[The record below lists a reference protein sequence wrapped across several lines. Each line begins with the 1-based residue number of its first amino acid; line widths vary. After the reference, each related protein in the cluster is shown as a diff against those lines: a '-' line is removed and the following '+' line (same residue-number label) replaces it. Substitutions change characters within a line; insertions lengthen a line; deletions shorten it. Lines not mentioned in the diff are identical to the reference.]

1 MMQSF
6 LQNIAD
12 ALMKFSP
19 YELEKTIVLFPNR
32 RAIQFLKSRLIDS
45 AHSRP
50 FILPKMQAIDDFIA
64 SLAPFAIADA
74 VSMNATLFTIF
85 KRLGIQHESYDLF
98 YSWGEMLV
106 RDFDELDKYLA
117 NPDQVF
123 RMLLG
128 EKEIAS
134 QFAYLNK
141 EQIKAIQHFWSSF
154 NPDKISKEQALFL
167 ALWKSLPEVY
177 QQLNHE
183 LSESGRIYMGHAYR
197 LLAENPHNYFN
208 HQIHPKSTFIIA
220 GFNWITPAE
229 VTIFSYLK
237 KHYDVS
243 FYWDVDIH
251 YTEPVIHEAGYF
263 FRKYSSS
270 FPSKL
275 SPKKSINV
283 HDKTV
288 TFYNCSKFLAQAQQ
302 AAQIIRTIQQKDET
316 IALILPDE
324 SRLPVVLAALAEVE
338 ELNVTMGIQ
347 IKNSQ
352 AASFVSQ
359 WLEILRFARKEG
371 EEYYYHIT
379 RLNHFIQHPLI
390 VSMLGELGLTNW
402 NNILNKLTENIF
414 GINHFPEV
422 MKPLQRLLTPPA
434 NGMRLLMQL
443 KEFFHYYIQSVATNQ
458 HSSEKENKNN
468 TQGNI
473 QTELNLAFYQALSQ
487 LIHSCIENNL
497 EFSVQTASRLIQRL
511 LHQTRVPFQSDS
523 TGRIQIMGFLESQC
537 LDFDHVFILDFNEGV
552 VPPGVFQGSYI
563 PFSIRKGFGLPVP
576 EDHYRMYAY
585 FFYRLMH
592 QCKTMHLF
600 YNTLADGITSS
611 EPSRFV
617 AQIKAE
623 CTNIQLKELKQDAPI
638 TLNQVLPIEV
648 PKTAEIIEALKRYT
662 DESNSTYLTPSA
674 LNIYLDCRLKFY
686 FRYIVNLE
694 EPKEITDKINPATF
708 GDLLHT
714 AMQDIYSEAMQAK
727 GTTEFSKQDIQALHA
742 AIPSAL
748 NRAFH
753 QVFYGQ
759 KRDDP
764 FRFEGTLLIAKNILK
779 RYIQS
784 ILQYD
789 EACAPITLLRMEKK
803 DEVTLHLGGRNIRI
817 GGKIDRLD
825 ITNGIVRVI
834 DYKTGSSEKKT
845 TFHSIEQLFEFHSKD
860 RPGYVF
866 QVMLYAYITDHLM
879 KKDIPIQPGLLFVRD
894 SLKEKFQTAIQQVID
909 KETKNVN
916 DYRIYKEDITKGLN
930 AVISDLFNP
939 EIPFTQTP
947 HTQICTYCAYQ
958 KICRKDLAK

>member
-1 MMQSF
+1 MMQPF
-6 LQNIAD
+6 LQHIAE
-12 ALMKFSP
+12 ALIKLSP

-32 RAIQFLKSRLIDS
+32 RAIQFLNSRLIVS
-45 AHSRP
+45 AHGRP
-50 FILPKMQAIDDFIA
+50 FILPKMQAIDDFVA
-64 SLAPFAIADA
+64 SLVPFAMADA
-74 VSMNATLFTIF
+74 VSINATLFTIF

-117 NPDQVF
+117 NPNQVF

-134 QFAYLNK
+134 QFAYLDE
-141 EQIKAIQHFWSSF
+141 EQIKAIQHFWSTF
-154 NPDKISKEQALFL
+154 NPDKLSNEQASFL

-177 QQLNHE
+177 QQLNQE
-183 LSESGRIYMGHAYR
+183 LSTSGRTYMGHAYR
-197 LLAENPHNYFN
+197 LLAENPASYFN
-208 HQIHPKSTFIIA
+208 QQIHSNTKFIIA

-229 VTIFSYLK
+229 VAIFTYLK

-243 FYWDVDIH
+243 FYWDVDTH

-263 FRKYSSS
+263 FRKYSSR

-275 SPKKSINV
+275 LPKNSINI

-302 AAQIIRTIQQKDET
+302 AAQIIRTIEQKDET

-324 SRLPVVLAALAEVE
+324 SRLPVVLAALAEVD

-390 VSMLGELGLTNW
+390 VSMLGEVGLSNW
-402 NNILNKLTENIF
+402 NNIIKELTENIF
-414 GINHFPEV
+414 VINHFPED
-422 MKPLQRLLTPPA
+422 MKPLQPLLSPPA
-434 NGMRLLMQL
+434 DGMLLLMQL
-443 KEFFHYYIQSVATNQ
+443 KEFFHDYMQRVAGNQ
-458 HSSEKENKNN
+458 HSSNEVNKNN

-487 LIHSCIENNL
+487 IIHSCVENNL
-497 EFSVQTASRLIQRL
+497 EISVQTASRLIQRL
-511 LHQTRVPFQSDS
+511 LHQTRVPFLSDS
-523 TGRIQIMGFLESQC
+523 TGRIQIMGFIESQC

-552 VPPGVFQGSYI
+552 VPPGVSQGSYI

-600 YNTLADGITSS
+600 YNTLADGISSS

-623 CTNIQLKELKQDAPI
+623 CTNIHLRELKQDAPI
-638 TLNQVLPIEV
+638 ALNQVLPIEV
-648 PKTAEIIEALKRYT
+648 PKTTEILEALKRYT
-662 DESNSTYLTPSA
+662 EEANSTYLTPSA
-674 LNIYLDCRLKFY
+674 LNQYLDCRLKFY

-694 EPKEITDKINPATF
+694 EPKEKTDTINPATF

-727 GTTEFSKQDIQALHA
+727 GPTEFSKQDIQALHA
-742 AIPSAL
+742 AIPSAI

-759 KRDDP
+759 KRNEP

-789 EACAPITLLRMEKK
+789 ETCAPITVLRMEKR
-803 DEVTLHLGGRNIRI
+803 DDLVLHLGGRNIRI

-825 ITNGIVRVI
+825 ISNGVVRVI

-866 QVMLYAYITDHLM
+866 QVMLYAYITDRLM

-894 SLKEKFQTAIQQVID
+894 SLKETFQTAIQQVID
-909 KETKNVN
+909 KKSETVN
-916 DYRIYKEDITKGLN
+916 DYRIYKDEIEKGLN
-930 AVISDLFNP
+930 AVIADLFNP

-947 HTQICTYCAYQ
+947 HTQICKYCAYQ
-958 KICRKDLAK
+958 KICRKDLVE